1 MARRRSVEDLTTE
14 ELRHLLIEKR
24 RAERTRR
31 LDHFRRT
38 GRVVL
43 VEPQPLSS
51 AFEGISRPADDE
63 SSGETPQK
71 PARRRV
77 IDRVLLALE
86 VLAVAGLVYVL
97 FSGVSLVRSLN
108 EEIAAVIAQ
117 PTLTPT
123 PVISAVVLPSG
134 HTLPDSPGGAQFNW
148 SEIPE
153 HLRPMV
159 QTMASL
165 PIPTPSPEHAV
176 RIQIPAINVD
186 APVVMGD
193 GEEQLKQGVGQYLL
207 SPNPGQNGNIVLSAH
222 NDIYGQIFRDLDK
235 LQPGDEIILFTSAQA
250 FVYIVQG
257 TQIVEPTQVEVMAD
271 TPEPIVTLISCYPY
285 LVDTHRIAVTAHLQE

>member
-43 VEPQPLSS
+43 VEPQPVPS
-51 AFEGISRPADDE
+51 AFEGVSRPTDDE
-63 SSGETPQK
+63 SEGETSRK
-71 PARRRV
+71 PARRRT
-77 IDRVLLALE
+77 IDHFLLALE
-86 VLAVAGLVYVL
+86 VLAVAGLIYVL
-97 FSGVSLVRSLN
+97 FNGVSLMRSLN
-108 EEIAAVIAQ
+108 KEIAALIVQ

-123 PVISAVVLPSG
+123 PLISAVVLPSG
-134 HTLPDSPGGAQFNW
+134 HTPPDSPGGAQFNW
-148 SEIPE
+148 NEIPE

-165 PIPTPSPEHAV
+165 PVPTPSPEHAV

-186 APVVMGD
+186 APVVQGD
-193 GEEQLKQGVGQYLL
+193 GEEQLKKGVGQYLL
-207 SPNPGQNGNIVLSAH
+207 SPNPGEPGNIVLSAH

-235 LQPGDEIILFTSAQA
+235 LQPGDEIILFTSTQT
-250 FVYIVQG
+250 FVYVVQQ

-285 LVDTHRIAVTAHLQE
+285 MVDTHRIAVIASLQE